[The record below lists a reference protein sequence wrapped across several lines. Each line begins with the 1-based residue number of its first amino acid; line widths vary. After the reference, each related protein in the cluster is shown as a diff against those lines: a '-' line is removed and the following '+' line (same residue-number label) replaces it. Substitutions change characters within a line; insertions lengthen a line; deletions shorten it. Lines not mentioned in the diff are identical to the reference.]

1 MPPATAVSGGVAP
14 EDDVRSP
21 SGPIVVLARR
31 GRGTRYLFA
40 ETPLEV
46 LEAAYG
52 RIRAESKSE
61 VVGRLKD
68 ESPALFERV
77 VIELLVKML
86 YGGS

>member
-40 ETPLEV
+40 EMPLV
-46 LEAAYG
+46 D
-52 RIRAESKSE
+52 
-61 VVGRLKD
+61 RLKD
-68 ESPALFERV
+68 ESPALFERIV
-77 VIELLVKML
+77 VELLVKIG
-86 YGGS
+86 YGGSRVPT